1 MSRQTWLAKVV
12 YFPGLLLGCFIFG
25 WMIPTFYEWTDSN
38 QGRPTPVL
46 VQAAWSLVSIGI
58 LSWFLIPWLP
68 IRATAASDSQVAT
81 AQEQSNRFQFNL
93 RWLFVITTIVAI
105 AIAGISNGPV
115 AFCILL
121 WVVAFVGASL
131 MVSKELSW
139 KWQLGALLA
148 CMYFPFAWV
157 LVWKTF
163 RNASWTLLIGVIGL
177 PALLPGATVAGLFGK
192 HPDQFIWL
200 YILLTAVEI
209 AIGFWLIRTGPR
221 RTTAYLVLVMLLS
234 IYGSMFL
241 NIVARM

>member
-46 VQAAWSLVSIGI
+46 VQAAWLLVSIGI

-115 AFCILL
+115 AFCCLL

-131 MVSKELSW
+131 MVAKELSW

-148 CMYFPFAWV
+148 CMYLPFAWV

-163 RNASWTLLIGVIGL
+163 RNASWTALIGVIGL

>member
-25 WMIPTFYEWTDSN
+25 WMIPTLYDWTDSN
-38 QGRPTPVL
+38 QGRAAPVL

-68 IRATAASDSQVAT
+68 IKAAAARDSQVAT
-81 AQEQSNRFQFNL
+81 AQEQSNPFQFNL
-93 RWLFVITTIVAI
+93 RWLFITTTIIAI
-105 AIAGISNGPV
+105 LIAGISNGPV
-115 AFCILL
+115 AFYMLL
-121 WVVAFVGASL
+121 WVVAVVGASL

-241 NIVARM
+241 NIAMRI

>member
-1 MSRQTWLAKVV
+1 
-12 YFPGLLLGCFIFG
+12 
-25 WMIPTFYEWTDSN
+25 MIPTLYDWTDSN
-38 QGRPTPVL
+38 QGRAAPVL

-68 IRATAASDSQVAT
+68 IKAAAARDSQVAT
-81 AQEQSNRFQFNL
+81 AQEQSNPFQFNL
-93 RWLFVITTIVAI
+93 RWLFITTTIIAI
-105 AIAGISNGPV
+105 LIAGISNGPV
-115 AFCILL
+115 AFYMLL
-121 WVVAFVGASL
+121 WVVAVVGASL

>member
-25 WMIPTFYEWTDSN
+25 WMIPTLYDWTDSN
-38 QGRPTPVL
+38 QGRPAPVL
-46 VQAAWSLVSIGI
+46 VQAAWSLLGFGI
-58 LSWFLIPWLP
+58 LSWFVIPWLP
-68 IRATAASDSQVAT
+68 MNAAAAKD
-81 AQEQSNRFQFNL
+81 ESNPFQFNL
-93 RWLFVITTIVAI
+93 RWLFTITTIFAI

-115 AFCILL
+115 AFSVLL
-121 WVVAFVGASL
+121 LVVAFVGASL
-131 MVSKELSW
+131 MVAKELSW
-139 KWQLGALLA
+139 KWRLGALLA

-157 LVWKTF
+157 FAWKTF
-163 RNASWTLLIGVIGL
+163 KNASWTTLIGVIGL

-221 RTTAYLVLVMLLS
+221 RTTAYLVLAMLLS

-241 NIVARM
+241 NIAMRI